1 MTVSVKAPTS
11 TTGSIQLNGSDVLT
25 IDSSG
30 NLTAPNNLTVTGTT
44 TNTGAITSTG
54 GIYLGG
60 TTSANLL
67 DDYEEGNF
75 TPVLRGDVSDPTVTG
90 GNLSGRYVKIGGL
103 VFCYM
108 QFHAFSYTGGSGIIT
123 LDTPFVANTKL
134 IGGHGVP
141 GYFSPLNG
149 ATLANASTGHSFGC
163 RIPDNASNVWFWTT
177 TSGAGDVIW
186 TYANAGFGAY
196 GSIAITYY
204 TDS

>member
-60 TTSANLL
+60 TASGNLL
-67 DDYEEGNF
+67 DDYEEGNY
-75 TPVLRGDVSDPTVTG
+75 TPVLRGSTGNPTITG
-90 GNLSGRYVKIGGL
+90 GSISGRYVKIGGL

-108 QFHAFSYTGGSGIIT
+108 QFHAFGYTGGSGIIT
-123 LDTPFVANTKL
+123 LDAPFVANTKL
-134 IGGHGVP
+134 TGGHGVA
-141 GYFSPLNG
+141 GYFAPLNG
-149 ATLANASTGHSFGC
+149 PTLANASTAHHFGC
-163 RIPDNASNVWFWTT
+163 RIADNSSDVWFWSTQ
-177 TSGAGDVIW
+177 SGAADTYW